1 MQTRFSLSPNR
12 MQRASFVVVALAGA
26 VTGVLGGVGWR
37 LFLDGAR
44 DLAVAMWALAAI
56 AAVALLL
63 LSALARAVASLTER
77 ASSDHMAAIR
87 QLESRLERSEREL
100 DELRQA
106 ITVAAVAEP
115 DGEIERS
122 DGAGAEPD
130 GVPGPSEP
138 AATTVP

>member
-1 MQTRFSLSPNR
+1 MQTRFSLSPGR
-12 MQRASFVVVALAGA
+12 MRRASFIVVALAGA

-37 LFLDGAR
+37 LFLGGAR

-56 AAVALLL
+56 TVVALLL
-63 LSALARAVASLTER
+63 LSALARAVAVLTER

-87 QLESRLERSEREL
+87 RLESRLERSEREI

-115 DGEIERS
+115 S
-122 DGAGAEPD
+122 DDASSEPD
-130 GVPGPSEP
+130 EAPRRSER
-138 AATTVP
+138 AVTTVP

>member
-1 MQTRFSLSPNR
+1 MR
-12 MQRASFVVVALAGA
+12 RASFIVVALAGA

-56 AAVALLL
+56 TVVALLL

-87 QLESRLERSEREL
+87 RLESRLERSERDL

-106 ITVAAVAEP
+106 LTVAAVTDPSEDAVSEP
-115 DGEIERS
+115 DEAPGRSER
-122 DGAGAEPD
+122 A
-130 GVPGPSEP
+130 V
-138 AATTVP
+138 TTVT